1 MSKLKLLILDA
12 CVVIQLH
19 EIGRWEEIVKRCDV
33 HLSAIVAKREV
44 RYDDSNGVTID
55 LSPLIQS
62 GNITMFAVEEAD
74 VEIFRRQF
82 DADYL
87 GVLDDGEAESL
98 AYLFSNKQD
107 FLISSADRIVYR
119 VLGNLHRTEQGIS
132 LEEILS
138 RLGATA
144 GGLPRQYTKA
154 FREQWSQTGF
164 QERIR
169 GIGFRDGSAGNTL

>member
-19 EIGRWEEIVKRCDV
+19 EMGRWDEVVKRCDV

-62 GNITMFAVEEAD
+62 GLINMFGVEEAD

-98 AYLFSNKQD
+98 AYLFSKNED
-107 FLISSADRIVYR
+107 YLISSADRIVYR

-132 LEEILS
+132 LEEILN
-138 RLGATA
+138 RLGTTV
-144 GGLPRQYTKA
+144 GSLPKQYTQA
-154 FREQWSQTGF
+154 FREQWSRIGF
-164 QERIR
+164 HERMR
-169 GIGFRDGSAGNTL
+169 GVGFRDA